1 MSFRMRKEP
10 EVRRRTGGLLLPG
23 LVLTALAVAGVVI
36 LLAVGSPIVPRRL
49 PGFPVNAQDERRS
62 VPVAP
67 SRSNRPS
74 PPVTPTPTPTGPT
87 VAPTTD
93 APDEPR
99 TSPTSRRTSGPT
111 SGPTSARP
119 TTRPTAAPTTDPPPP
134 RCKAG
139 SATVA
144 AAADTYVDQAS
155 PGQSFGAMGN
165 LLVASRDKERNRR
178 ALVRFALP
186 AVPAGCTLRSATL
199 TLTAKDV
206 TGQRLLVSRASR
218 AWTES
223 VTWSTAPAPSGT
235 AVAAT
240 VSARTVSW
248 TVTSLV
254 AAQLG
259 GGNHGF
265 VVKAATENARGAGE
279 QTNFTARSAPSG
291 PSLVLRW
298 S

>member
-1 MSFRMRKEP
+1 M
-10 EVRRRTGGLLLPG
+10 RRRTGGLLLPG
-23 LVLTALAVAGVVI
+23 LVLTALALAGVLI
-36 LLAVGSPIVPRRL
+36 LLAVGAPIVPRRL
-49 PGFPVNAQDERRS
+49 PGLPVNAQDERRS
-62 VPVAP
+62 VPVP
-67 SRSNRPS
+67 SRSNRPTPS
-74 PPVTPTPTPTGPT
+74 VTPTPTPTPSEPT
-87 VAPTTD
+87 VAPTTL

-99 TSPTSRRTSGPT
+99 TSATARPTATR
-111 SGPTSARP
+111 TSARP
-119 TTRPTAAPTTDPPPP
+119 TTRPTAAPTTTAPPPP

-139 SATVA
+139 SATFA

-155 PGQSFGAMGN
+155 TGQSFGAMDN
-165 LLVASRDKERNRR
+165 LLVTSRDKQRNRR

-186 AVPAGCTLRSATL
+186 AIPSGCTLRSATF

-223 VTWSTAPAPSGT
+223 VTWNTAPAPSGT

-259 GGNHGF
+259 GGNYGF

-279 QTNFTARSAPSG
+279 QTNFAARTAPSG